1 MKPSLNDSQ
10 YKGEFFFSGGR
21 GEGRRGIDT
30 NFRTMLFLAL
40 ICHYFASKHVFF
52 VVVSQLV
59 GTLILSRYERCQER
73 IGSYSCLLNKIE
85 TS

>member
-1 MKPSLNDSQ
+1 M
-10 YKGEFFFSGGR
+10 

-30 NFRTMLFLAL
+30 NFRTILFLVL
-40 ICHYFASKHVFF
+40 IFYYFALKHLFF
-52 VVVSQLV
+52 IVVSQVV

-73 IGSYSCLLNKIE
+73 IGSYSCLLNEIE